1 KKLEGKCEILFSP
14 AHEQLDATVLADWI
28 LRDQL
33 KVRFQLQLHKYL
45 WGDKPGV

>member
-1 KKLEGKCEILFSP
+1 MFSP
-14 AHEQLDATVLADWI
+14 AYEQLDAKTLADWV

-33 KVRFQLQLHKYL
+33 KVRFQFQLHKYL